1 MDLII
6 ADDKSSSEEGKFTES
21 ISEAMTENFGK
32 LGVQFNELD
41 DVVDKFIVK
50 NTVKDATSPLRKPT
64 EQIVAMYK
72 QDL

>member
-41 DVVDKFIVK
+41 DVVDKFIV
-50 NTVKDATSPLRKPT
+50 
-64 EQIVAMYK
+64 
-72 QDL
+72 